1 MLLEELAS
9 RYRYIG
15 NFTNAHMAAG
25 LEDMIDSAVE
35 VSYRTLAR
43 AVGKDQLKQ
52 IFDEYDWSSRPR
64 DLTMRD
70 DYAVSYYRSIFEGRP
85 CYYVRFSGIEYVFA
99 VDTKPSK
106 TRPAKTIMILQDGSL
121 APVGSGIGVYSV
133 RKIDDVTAEVSQSQA
148 KTQQAEKAL
157 KKWLSDYNITSVIED
172 DEEMDLPDFLNS
184 I

>member
-15 NFTNAHMAAG
+15 NCTNAHMAAG
-25 LEDMIDSAVE
+25 LEDMIDFAVE

-70 DYAVSYYRSIFEGRP
+70 DYAVSYYRSRFEGRP

-99 VDTKPSK
+99 DAKPLS
-106 TRPAKTIMILQDGSL
+106 TRPTTTKLILQDGSL
-121 APVGSGIGVYSV
+121 APVGSGAGIYTV
-133 RKIDDVTAEVSQSQA
+133 RKIDATTAEVSQSQA
-148 KTQQAEKAL
+148 KTHQAEKTL
-157 KKWLSDYNITSVIED
+157 KKWLSDNSITTVIED
-172 DEEMDLPDFLNS
+172 DEEMDLPDFLRS
-184 I
+184 L